1 MPWVRATLHGQH
13 VYARAK
19 ADGDLLL
26 KGDRV
31 EVCYRPDAPR
41 LYTARATNV
50 VIDQGGSVLPD
61 DACGARAVGTAA
73 ASSSRPPKRP
83 VSTVSMRAPP
93 KDAIIA
99 YADGACSGNPGPAG
113 LGVVVIDGASRT
125 EISEN
130 LGEGTNNIA
139 ELTAIA
145 RVLDTV
151 ADAARPLVIYT
162 DSSYAIGVLVKG
174 WKAKANIALVAGLR
188 ERLVKRPATR
198 MVHVKGH
205 AGVVLNERADELA
218 REAVRSGTTRCEKV
232 S

>member
-1 MPWVRATLHGQH
+1 VRATLHGQH
-13 VYARAK
+13 VYARAN
-19 ADGDLLL
+19 ADGTLLL

-31 EVCYRPDAPR
+31 EVCYRPDALR

-50 VIDQGGSVLPD
+50 VVDQGGSMLPD
-61 DACGARAVGTAA
+61 DECGARAVSTAA
-73 ASSSRPPKRP
+73 ASSSGPPKRP

-93 KDAIIA
+93 KDAIVA

-139 ELTAIA
+139 ELTAIG

-188 ERLVKRPATR
+188 DRLAKRPATR

-205 AGVVLNERADELA
+205 AGVLLNERADELA